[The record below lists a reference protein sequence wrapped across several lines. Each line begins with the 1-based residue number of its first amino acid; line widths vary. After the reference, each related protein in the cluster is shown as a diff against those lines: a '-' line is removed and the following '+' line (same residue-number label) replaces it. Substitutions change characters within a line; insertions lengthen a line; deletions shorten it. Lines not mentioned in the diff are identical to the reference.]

1 MTKKIVLCGCLSLL
15 VLCSISGCLIGSQE
29 NSEFEKI
36 DPIPLEETIPQLDIK
51 AAVTESKKIIEVTE
65 FSSKQIQSETPRQ
78 STSSTETSA
87 IADDPES
94 NGKTILWEAPNG
106 ELFYK
111 EDAVSDGSLL
121 TFDQAVYR
129 PSTGVFY
136 DSLTNP
142 ELFDPE
148 THEFLGDL
156 IEYDESDWC
165 CVHTGDTINGYTV
178 ECAKISFNIDDE
190 AYFKANTITFQED
203 VILTGYLMYCS
214 YDEPTTIT
222 TGDFIMIPD
231 ESFQGMPRV
240 NIYPLSAVVSGQSWE
255 NPDEFVL
262 PAYYTDAPMIPLGN
276 LYRDYA
282 ENEELKALIGDGTE
296 SKKIRAEVTISHLD
310 LCFADMM
317 GDSWTSGKI
326 VGVKEIQ

>member
-1 MTKKIVLCGCLSLL
+1 MNKKLL
-15 VLCSISGCLIGSQE
+15 RSGCLVLSALCLIAGCAGKSPE
-29 NSEFEKI
+29 SESVLTASESFVSETDSAASLI
-36 DPIPLEETIPQLDIK
+36 ETIPETVEPAFRSDRS
-51 AAVTESKKIIEVTE
+51 ESA
-65 FSSKQIQSETPRQ
+65 KQSASTMET
-78 STSSTETSA
+78 TV
-87 IADDPES
+87 ADDPES
-94 NGKTILWEAPNG
+94 EQKTVLWEAPNG

-111 EDAVSDGSLL
+111 EDAVPDGSLL
-121 TFDQAVYR
+121 AFDQAVYR

-136 DSLTNP
+136 DSFTNP

-148 THEFLGDL
+148 THEYLGDPVT
-156 IEYDESDWC
+156 YDESDWR

-178 ECAKISFNIDDE
+178 ECAKISFDIDE
-190 AYFKANTITFQED
+190 EVYFKANTITFQED

-231 ESFQGMPRV
+231 ESFQGMPLV
-240 NIYPLSAVVSGQSWE
+240 KFYPFNKTVVGKKWE

-262 PAYYTDAPMIPLGN
+262 PAYYTDAPVIPLGN
-276 LYRDYA
+276 LYRDYD

-296 SKKIRAEVTISHLD
+296 SKKIRAEVTIGHLS

-326 VGVKEIQ
+326 ISVKEIE